1 MPASGAP
8 LIVAVVVKQ
17 TAALGPITLAVVGVV
32 EIVVFA
38 LLAAALA
45 AIVIFGL
52 VLTRLLLSRRL
63 VTFDLSTITA
73 LEPESR
79 WGGVSRR
86 FGERLASGRIDPPSS
101 TTPRGSPP
109 PRQQTGLADQLHA
122 LSYALKHPEQR

>member
-1 MPASGAP
+1 MFEAKCVVGAVHAQLCLPAS
-8 LIVAVVVKQ
+8 VESVVRN
-17 TAALGPITLAVVGVV
+17 LAESCV
-32 EIVVFA
+32 
-38 LLAAALA
+38 
-45 AIVIFGL
+45 